1 MAGSFFYYN
10 TAVHSATRDEV
21 WRTEVF
27 FSVYSGTQF
36 RLWERYRTKTQYL
49 HEMNDQKKGGGQEET
64 KKNLTE
70 RE

>member
-1 MAGSFFYYN
+1 MKYGGQKY
-10 TAVHSATRDEV
+10 
-21 WRTEVF
+21 F